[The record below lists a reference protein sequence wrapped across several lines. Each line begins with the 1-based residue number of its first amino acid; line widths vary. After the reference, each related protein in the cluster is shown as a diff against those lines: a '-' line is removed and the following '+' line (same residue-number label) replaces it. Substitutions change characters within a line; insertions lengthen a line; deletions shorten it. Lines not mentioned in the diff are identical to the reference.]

1 MVVGGLDPEPRAA
14 APSES
19 NAQAPYAGLDIGSR
33 TIALVEWDGAK
44 MVRAQVVDTGRDPVC
59 NARSLIEDRAYRRLV
74 ATGYGR
80 HLAAER
86 ELAGEVIS
94 EIKAYGLGAHHLYP
108 DVGTVLDIGGQD
120 SKVIRI
126 GPKGRVLRFEMND
139 RCAAGTGRFLENM
152 AHALDMTVEDFGPH
166 ALSAN
171 GQPVRISSMCTV
183 FAESEVVSLIARGED
198 SRRVALGLHQ
208 AIVDR
213 VGGMIRRVGVQDRF
227 VFAGG
232 VALNPCLQL
241 LFSQALNVAI
251 TVPDDPQIVGALGAA
266 LHAERAAAG
275 ETSRGQAS
283 RHADLGARE
292 A

>member
-1 MVVGGLDPEPRAA
+1 MVPGRLDPEQPVS
-14 APSES
+14 APAERNSL
-19 NAQAPYAGLDIGSR
+19 APYGGLDIGSR
-33 TIALVEWDGAK
+33 TIALVEWDGGTI
-44 MVRAQVVDTGRDPVC
+44 VRARVVDTGTDPVR
-59 NARSLIEDRAYRRLV
+59 NAQNLIKDRAYRRLV

-86 ELAGEVIS
+86 ELADEVIS
-94 EIKAYGLGAHHLYP
+94 EIKAYGLGAHYLFP

-152 AHALDMTVEDFGPH
+152 AHALGMTVQDFGPH

-171 GQPVRISSMCTV
+171 GAPVRISSMCTV

-232 VALNPCLQL
+232 VALNPCLQR
-241 LFSQALNVAI
+241 LFSQALDVEL
-251 TVPDDPQIVGALGAA
+251 TVPNDPQIVGALGAA
-266 LHAERAAAG
+266 LHAEKTSAG
-275 ETSRGQAS
+275 ETAQGQIPQ
-283 RHADLGARE
+283 HTVVE